1 MNRVIATIGL
11 ACAGAAAGWFALSAS
26 GQGVELPQAEIV
38 TLCEANEAG
47 DRIVFSGRVLDMD
60 GLPLAKAAV
69 VAYGADAQG
78 HYAPP
83 ETGSRNPRLRGVA
96 ITDDQGRYAFET
108 VYPGGYPGRED
119 PSHVHLTV
127 TAPMHGVK
135 YVTFWFEGDPR
146 LTPAKRRA
154 IDRETV
160 IVELGR
166 LPDGRQAFTH
176 DIRLRGS

>member
-1 MNRVIATIGL
+1 
-11 ACAGAAAGWFALSAS
+11 
-26 GQGVELPQAEIV
+26 
-38 TLCEANEAG
+38 
-47 DRIVFSGRVLDMD
+47 
-60 GLPLAKAAV
+60 
-69 VAYGADAQG
+69 
-78 HYAPP
+78 
-83 ETGSRNPRLRGVA
+83 
-96 ITDDQGRYAFET
+96 
-108 VYPGGYPGRED
+108 
-119 PSHVHLTV
+119 
-127 TAPMHGVK
+127 MHGVK